1 MKKIFLLCFL
11 MPFMASAFAAGHPNL
26 RAAQKLINQAFEKVS
41 AAQQANR
48 DNLGGY
54 AVQAKEALASAKEE
68 IKLAAE
74 SANNATDATKLFGAI
89 GALFGGDRDT
99 SPAMNVLR
107 RKHPKLAEAQDLI
120 YQAHA
125 KRSERRSRLTN
136 SIWMD
141 TRKELWILWRVR
153 PTSIKKAAEYANS
166 H

>member
-74 SANNATDATKLFGAI
+74 SANNATDAAKLFGAI

-120 YQAHA
+120 YLAHEKIRAAQQANEFDMEGHA
-125 KRSERRSRLTN
+125 KRALDSLASAAA
-136 SIWMD
+136 
-141 TRKELWILWRVR
+141 
-153 PTSIKKAAEYANS
+153 SIKKAAEYANS